1 MPDGNVEFNNEISN
15 GESKFNVHPGH
26 FSHSAVNLVK
36 LLESLQHELL
46 RMRSDKS
53 FNWTI

>member
-26 FSHSAVNLVK
+26 FSHSAVNLVN